1 MRYRL
6 EGVYVEV
13 GSSYEQLA
21 DVSTTP
27 TKRPNQLTAND
38 LCRELYSTRFR
49 YHSEKEL
56 QRGVSLVLDSLGI
69 PYKPEFPMTP
79 RDRIDFLVGDIGI
92 ECKSDDS
99 KGGTS
104 LAAVTRQLFRYAQ
117 SPLVKEL
124 ILITTLSKHKNLPKT
139 MNDKPLYIV
148 HLLLSFL

>member
-1 MRYRL
+1 MTASEICRVLYN
-6 EGVYVEV
+6 
-13 GSSYEQLA
+13 
-21 DVSTTP
+21 
-27 TKRPNQLTAND
+27 TK
-38 LCRELYSTRFR
+38 FR
-49 YHSEKEL
+49 YHNEKEL
-56 QRGVSLVLDSLGI
+56 QRGVGLVLTDLGLS
-69 PYKPEFPMTP
+69 YESEFPMSP

-104 LAAVTRQLFRYAQ
+104 QAAVIRQLFRYAE
-117 SPLVKEL
+117 SPLIKEL